1 MNLLG
6 AFVNAFK
13 VPDLRRKILF
23 TLLIIA
29 IYRFGA
35 HVPTPGID
43 IQAAQELSRQGPGG
57 ALGFINLFSGGAL
70 AQMAVFALGIMPYIT
85 SSIIMQLLTVVI
97 PRLEAWSKEGESGHK
112 KITQWTRYLTVM
124 LAILQSTG
132 LAFLLHRGQLG
143 QGGADTGIDIL
154 PVFTPPRVALV
165 VLSLTAGTALIMWLG
180 ELITQRGIGNGMS
193 ILIFASIVSTLPS
206 EGKSIY
212 DQKGLGFT
220 LLICAMALGIIV
232 AIVIMEQGQRR
243 IPVQYAKRVVG
254 RKMYGGSSTYIPL
267 KVNQAGIIP
276 IIFASSVLYIPTLLQ
291 NVIQNQG
298 IQDFI
303 SNNLINAAS
312 ATYMIIYGLLV
323 IFFAYFYTAITFNPV
338 DVADNMKKYGGFIP
352 GIRPGRATAEYL
364 DRILTRITLPGAIF
378 IAVIALIPSVALAVW
393 NVQALPFGGTSI
405 LITVGVTLET
415 MKQIESQLM
424 MRHYEGF
431 LK

>member
-1 MNLLG
+1 MNLLK

-13 VPDLRRKILF
+13 IPDLRTKILF

-29 IYRFGA
+29 VYRLGS

-43 IQAAQELSRQGPGG
+43 VEAAQRFAAGAQGGVFQ
-57 ALGFINLFSGGAL
+57 FINLFSGGAL
-70 AQMAVFALGIMPYIT
+70 TQMAVFALGIMPYIT

-97 PRLEAWSKEGESGHK
+97 PKLEAWSKEGETGHK
-112 KITQWTRYLTVM
+112 KITQWTRYLTVL
-124 LAILQSTG
+124 LALLQSTG
-132 LAFLLHRGQLG
+132 LAFLFHNRQIQDAQGRGVDL
-143 QGGADTGIDIL
+143 I
-154 PVFTPPRVALV
+154 PNFTPGIVALV

-193 ILIFASIVSTLPS
+193 ILIFTSIVSTLPT
-206 EGKSIY
+206 EGKGILDS
-212 DQKGLGFT
+212 KGPFAFT
-220 LLICAMALGIIV
+220 IICLIGLAIIV
-232 AIVIMEQGQRR
+232 AIVAMEQGQRR

-267 KVNQAGIIP
+267 KVNQAGVIP

-291 NVIQNQG
+291 NVVQNEA

-303 SNNLINAAS
+303 QNNLVNPS
-312 ATYMIIYGLLV
+312 SPTYMILYGLMV
-323 IFFAYFYTAITFNPV
+323 VFFTYFYTAISFNPT

-364 DRILTRITLPGAIF
+364 DRILTRITLPGALF
-378 IAVIALIPSVALAVW
+378 IALIALLPSIFLATQ
-393 NVQALPFGGTSI
+393 NIQQLPFGGTSI

-415 MKQIESQLM
+415 MKQIESQLT

>member
-13 VPDLRRKILF
+13 VPDLRKKILF

-43 IQAAQELSRQGPGG
+43 VQKAQEFARGAQGGVFQ
-57 ALGFINLFSGGAL
+57 FINLFSGGAL
-70 AQMAVFALGIMPYIT
+70 TQLAVFALGIMPYIT

-97 PRLEAWSKEGESGHK
+97 PKLEAWSKEGEQGTK
-112 KITQWTRYLTVM
+112 KITQWTRYLTVV
-124 LAILQSTG
+124 LAVLQSTG
-132 LAFLLHRGQLG
+132 LAFLFHRGQIQNA
-143 QGGADTGIDIL
+143 QGA
-154 PVFTPPRVALV
+154 PVDLIPNFTPGRVAIV
-165 VLSLTAGTALIMWLG
+165 VISLTAGTALIMWLG

-193 ILIFASIVSTLPS
+193 ILIFASIISTLPS
-206 EGKSIY
+206 EGKAIL
-212 DQKGLGFT
+212 DQKGLGFF
-220 LLICAMALGIIV
+220 LGMCLIGIGVIV
-232 AIVIMEQGQRR
+232 AIVVMEQGQRR

-254 RKMYGGSSTYIPL
+254 RRMYGGSSTYIPL

-276 IIFASSVLYIPTLLQ
+276 IIFASSVLYIPSLLQ
-291 NVIQNQG
+291 NVIQHQG
-298 IQDFI
+298 VQNFI
-303 SNNLINAAS
+303 SNNLVNSAS
-312 ATYMIIYGLLV
+312 LTYMVLYGTMV
-323 IFFAYFYTAITFNPV
+323 VFFAYFYTAISFNPT
-338 DVADNMKKYGGFIP
+338 DVADNMKKYGGFVP
-352 GIRPGRATAEYL
+352 GIRPGRQTAEYL
-364 DRILTRITLPGAIF
+364 DRILTRITLPGALF
-378 IAVIALIPSVALAVW
+378 IAAIALLPSIVLAVY